1 MGASYNQ
8 NDFVK
13 TYLTLREFVASQ
25 EQARINA
32 AKYDEP
38 CHSYDDNIQVALFF
52 LACLEDM
59 ECYTLE
65 EKYKLISKAN
75 RLSKNCTACPGVTDA
90 EIDAFMLT
98 DEGRGLLWQADLPE
112 GSLLFDD
119 LTFLV
124 YYDNGKPVL
133 FTIN

>member
-1 MGASYNQ
+1 VGASYNQ

-25 EQARINA
+25 EQSRINA

-38 CHSYDDNIQVALFF
+38 CHSYDENIQLALFF
-52 LACLEDM
+52 LSCLGDM

-75 RLSKNCTACPGVTDA
+75 RLSKTV
-90 EIDAFMLT
+90 
-98 DEGRGLLWQADLPE
+98 QH
-112 GSLLFDD
+112 
-119 LTFLV
+119 V
-124 YYDNGKPVL
+124 PV
-133 FTIN
+133 